1 MGLGLEALGISADDM
16 TPAEA
21 AELSRLLKQVKQL
34 EAAAAEKDSGGRP
47 GSRNGA
53 RARQQKGGGA
63 IPALITSASAKEAA
77 AASPS
82 RARSPAKATT
92 RPAYP
97 SVRIGQSARAYA
109 ERQRLARAGEAQRA
123 EHGDGDDF
131 GGKRAA
137 PPEPPKRPD
146 VVTRVVLWPEYA
158 TLADGDVAVHVER
171 HYRPAPAGRGRPAQ
185 PRWKVL
191 AASERARRRLDLRL
205 DALRKCG
212 PRDLLGRVRVHVRG
226 ERGPDAAPAVRSAK
240 LRLLSDT
247 VVVEEPRYPPAPPP
261 RRKRHGGGGRGRG
274 GGPAPAD
281 DGDADGRDG
290 QSNLEIAGFSVQV
303 AAHARGALYM
313 DTLHSTVAK
322 RSIEKT
328 APHVAQRPLGT
339 SDLVEGLMGW
349 LTHLG
354 MPVDACGAEQLSEYE
369 ADALASYKR
378 VEEAEVGHLVAL
390 LIGTAAND
398 VTFGALVSALKVA
411 AAAAAANAADAAD
424 GGDSLASD
432 DLDRENIA
440 GFGASAYRDLKRHV
454 VQAAHARGARAFA
467 QHKPLEQQTIMRI
480 ATLVDDHGID
490 LQEVFLDTPV
500 RVGVVRGDVRISFAE
515 LRRGLWRLLS
525 CLPPA

>member
-63 IPALITSASAKEAA
+63 IPALITS
-77 AASPS
+77 
-82 RARSPAKATT
+82 
-92 RPAYP
+92 
-97 SVRIGQSARAYA
+97 
-109 ERQRLARAGEAQRA
+109 
-123 EHGDGDDF
+123 
-131 GGKRAA
+131 
-137 PPEPPKRPD
+137 
-146 VVTRVVLWPEYA
+146 
-158 TLADGDVAVHVER
+158 
-171 HYRPAPAGRGRPAQ
+171 
-185 PRWKVL
+185 PR
-191 AASERARRRLDLRL
+191 
-205 DALRKCG
+205 
-212 PRDLLGRVRVHVRG
+212 
-226 ERGPDAAPAVRSAK
+226 
-240 LRLLSDT
+240 T
-247 VVVEEPRYPPAPPP
+247 
-261 RRKRHGGGGRGRG
+261 
-274 GGPAPAD
+274 
-281 DGDADGRDG
+281 
-290 QSNLEIAGFSVQV
+290 
-303 AAHARGALYM
+303 RGALYM

-411 AAAAAANAADAAD
+411 RVASNAADAAD

-454 VQAAHARGARAFA
+454 VQAAHARARFA

-515 LRRGLWRLLS
+515 LRRGS
-525 CLPPA
+525 GACCPASRPREARRGAVA

>member
-21 AELSRLLKQVKQL
+21 AELSRLLKQ
-34 EAAAAEKDSGGRP
+34 
-47 GSRNGA
+47 
-53 RARQQKGGGA
+53 QKGGGA

-77 AASPS
+77 AADAEPGQ
-82 RARSPAKATT
+82 ATT
-92 RPAYP
+92 LPAYP

-131 GGKRAA
+131 GGKRGAA
-137 PPEPPKRPD
+137 RAE
-146 VVTRVVLWPEYA
+146 A
-158 TLADGDVAVHVER
+158 
-171 HYRPAPAGRGRPAQ
+171 
-185 PRWKVL
+185 
-191 AASERARRRLDLRL
+191 ARRRH
-205 DALRKCG
+205 A
-212 PRDLLGRVRVHVRG
+212 
-226 ERGPDAAPAVRSAK
+226 RGPLAR
-240 LRLLSDT
+240 
-247 VVVEEPRYPPAPPP
+247 PRYPPAPPP

-303 AAHARGALYM
+303 ARTRGALYM

-411 AAAAAANAADAAD
+411 AAPRRNAADAAD

>member
-137 PPEPPKRPD
+137 PRQRPD
-146 VVTRVVLWPEYA
+146 VA
-158 TLADGDVAVHVER
+158 T
-171 HYRPAPAGRGRPAQ
+171 Q
-185 PRWKVL
+185 
-191 AASERARRRLDLRL
+191 
-205 DALRKCG
+205 
-212 PRDLLGRVRVHVRG
+212 
-226 ERGPDAAPAVRSAK
+226 RGP
-240 LRLLSDT
+240 L
-247 VVVEEPRYPPAPPP
+247 
-261 RRKRHGGGGRGRG
+261 
-274 GGPAPAD
+274 
-281 DGDADGRDG
+281 
-290 QSNLEIAGFSVQV
+290 
-303 AAHARGALYM
+303 AR
-313 DTLHSTVAK
+313 
-322 RSIEKT
+322 
-328 APHVAQRPLGT
+328 
-339 SDLVEGLMGW
+339 
-349 LTHLG
+349 
-354 MPVDACGAEQLSEYE
+354 LSEYE

-411 AAAAAANAADAAD
+411 A
-424 GGDSLASD
+424 
-432 DLDRENIA
+432 
-440 GFGASAYRDLKRHV
+440 
-454 VQAAHARGARAFA
+454 RGR
-467 QHKPLEQQTIMRI
+467 
-480 ATLVDDHGID
+480 
-490 LQEVFLDTPV
+490 
-500 RVGVVRGDVRISFAE
+500 
-515 LRRGLWRLLS
+515 
-525 CLPPA
+525 

>member
-21 AELSRLLKQVKQL
+21 AELSRLLK
-34 EAAAAEKDSGGRP
+34 
-47 GSRNGA
+47 
-53 RARQQKGGGA
+53 
-63 IPALITSASAKEAA
+63 
-77 AASPS
+77 
-82 RARSPAKATT
+82 
-92 RPAYP
+92 
-97 SVRIGQSARAYA
+97 QSARAYA

-137 PPEPPKRPD
+137 ERRSGPASS
-146 VVTRVVLWPEYA
+146 RVVLWPEYA

-191 AASERARRRLDLRL
+191 ASVGRWRRRPPARRCASAGRGTCW
-205 DALRKCG
+205 AACG
-212 PRDLLGRVRVHVRG
+212 STCAASGARRGAGGAVR
-226 ERGPDAAPAVRSAK
+226 EAPAP
-240 LRLLSDT
+240 
-247 VVVEEPRYPPAPPP
+247 E
-261 RRKRHGGGGRGRG
+261 RHGRRRRAAVPASAAAAAEATRRRRPGPG

-411 AAAAAANAADAAD
+411 ARAPLTPLDAAD

>member
-77 AASPS
+77 AAPPS
-82 RARSPAKATT
+82 AEP
-92 RPAYP
+92 
-97 SVRIGQSARAYA
+97 GQ
-109 ERQRLARAGEAQRA
+109 
-123 EHGDGDDF
+123 GDD
-131 GGKRAA
+131 A
-137 PPEPPKRPD
+137 
-146 VVTRVVLWPEYA
+146 
-158 TLADGDVAVHVER
+158 
-171 HYRPAPAGRGRPAQ
+171 
-185 PRWKVL
+185 
-191 AASERARRRLDLRL
+191 ARRRR
-205 DALRKCG
+205 
-212 PRDLLGRVRVHVRG
+212 RG
-226 ERGPDAAPAVRSAK
+226 G
-240 LRLLSDT
+240 SDT
-247 VVVEEPRYPPAPPP
+247 AAAA
-261 RRKRHGGGGRGRG
+261 GA

-369 ADALASYKR
+369 ADALASR
-378 VEEAEVGHLVAL
+378 PRRG
-390 LIGTAAND
+390 
-398 VTFGALVSALKVA
+398 
-411 AAAAAANAADAAD
+411 ANAADAAD